1 MPSLSVH
8 LRAGQRTAIFDRSG
22 TAEHINIVIQPGEA
36 GNPVVTDH
44 VLLPNTVGGDEIY
57 DEVAAY
63 FRGDP
68 VLANGPTAPT
78 LHLAS

>member
-22 TAEHINIVIQPGEA
+22 TAELINIVIQPGEA
-36 GNPVVTDH
+36 GNLVVTDH

-57 DEVAAY
+57 DEAAY
-63 FRGDP
+63 VRGDP